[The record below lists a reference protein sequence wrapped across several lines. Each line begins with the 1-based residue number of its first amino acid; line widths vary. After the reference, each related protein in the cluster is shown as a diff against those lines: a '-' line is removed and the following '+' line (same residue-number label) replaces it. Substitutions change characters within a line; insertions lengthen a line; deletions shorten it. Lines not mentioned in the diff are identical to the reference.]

1 MLCRADEDRPFTYTF
16 DAVDL
21 CTKYT
26 QNLDN
31 PIATS
36 DSITTRIRYDMG
48 GDCALKGDRLVM
60 VVGTVTDRLGA
71 SAELCDRSKN
81 CPLVFF
87 PPLTSISHQPKEI
100 IGDVQAK
107 LEQNQITNMQ
117 AVDELMFAVQ
127 SRQAQKKLKKAAAAA
142 GKKSAIPDIS
152 VEEEAKEL
160 VQVLDMVKSAA
171 NDALG
176 KTTQQTPRVQGGSL
190 LVHRSQ
196 SFKHSLRHSL
206 RHSLSDPTR

>member
-1 MLCRADEDRPFTYTF
+1 MVLCRADEDRPFTYTF

-26 QNLDN
+26 HNLDN

-36 DSITTRIRYDMG
+36 DSITTRLRYDMG

-81 CPLVFF
+81 CPMVVF
-87 PPLTSISHQPKEI
+87 PPLTSITHQPKEI
-100 IGDVQAK
+100 INDVQAK
-107 LEQNQITNMQ
+107 VDQNQITNMQ

-142 GKKSAIPDIS
+142 GKDVSAIPDIS

-160 VQVLDMVKSAA
+160 VQVLDMVRSAA
-171 NDALG
+171 NGALG

-190 LVHRSQ
+190 LVHASQ
-196 SFKHSLRHSL
+196 SFKNSL